1 MFLLLTIFS
10 VFVVFISESVVSLVY
25 KIRTKELGVSA
36 VESEDLGELSSEELE
51 EVIDRLRELLMI
63 LFAPKRWP
71 WSDCLYRLRGRRLI
85 QRDRV
90 DSRVLCEF
98 VL

>member
-36 VESEDLGELSSEELE
+36 VESEDLGELSS
-51 EVIDRLRELLMI
+51 
-63 LFAPKRWP
+63 
-71 WSDCLYRLRGRRLI
+71 
-85 QRDRV
+85 
-90 DSRVLCEF
+90 
-98 VL
+98 